1 MTRIAQPNNFDFNA
15 YGLSAGNSL
24 YKNLKRSKVSRYKH
38 FTPKEEGKALGK
50 YSTTQTKKEN
60 QKLSRIEI
68 DCALLNDLVRLDY
81 DEIRSEYLHKYP
93 LIYRVENT
101 KWINGLY
108 QEVTEGE
115 FFSLSYIKN
124 KITRNKKKFL
134 LDRMNLRRVI
144 KEGVDVNAL
153 IYNSWLDLNSFVDN
167 DDQSISLDWIAE
179 ACKKVSAK
187 PIEEIKE
194 EYKQNIEELKRRTFP
209 KTGIICRRGFN
220 TEERNRIIK
229 MYHQDLLDK
238 HYDPELSIVEN
249 HKAINKIHKIGL
261 RTIETYCKE
270 KGYTKQK
277 QKEKDV
283 EKILSLYDC
292 NLSIRKNIEEM
303 KKYGVEVSKS
313 TLQRILKTYTD
324 Q

>member
-50 YSTTQTKKEN
+50 YSTTLTKKEN
-60 QKLSRIEI
+60 QELSRIEVDI
-68 DCALLNDLVRLDY
+68 TLLNDLVRLDY

-108 QEVTEGE
+108 QEVTEGK

-124 KITRNKKKFL
+124 KIARNKKKFL
-134 LDRMNLRRVI
+134 IDRMNLRRVI
-144 KEGVDVNAL
+144 KEDADVNAL
-153 IYNSWLDLNSFVDN
+153 IYNSWIDLNSFVDN
-167 DDQSISLDWIAE
+167 NDQSISLDWITE

-194 EYKQNIEELKRRTFP
+194 EYKQPIEELKRRTFP

-220 TEERNRIIK
+220 TEGRNKIIK

-324 Q
+324 

>member
-1 MTRIAQPNNFDFNA
+1 MTRIAQLNNFDFNA

-50 YSTTQTKKEN
+50 YSTTLTKKEN
-60 QKLSRIEI
+60 QELSRIEVDI
-68 DCALLNDLVRLDY
+68 TLLNDLVRLDY

-108 QEVTEGE
+108 QEVTEGK

-124 KITRNKKKFL
+124 KIARNKKKFL
-134 LDRMNLRRVI
+134 IDRMNLRRVI
-144 KEGVDVNAL
+144 KEDADVNAL
-153 IYNSWLDLNSFVDN
+153 IYNSWIDLNSFVDN
-167 DDQSISLDWIAE
+167 NDQSISLDWITE

-187 PIEEIKE
+187 PIEKIKE
-194 EYKQNIEELKRRTFP
+194 EYKQPIEELKRRTFP

-220 TEERNRIIK
+220 TEGRNRIIK

-270 KGYTKQK
+270 KGYTKKK

>member
-50 YSTTQTKKEN
+50 YSTTLTKKEN
-60 QKLSRIEI
+60 QELSRIEVDI
-68 DCALLNDLVRLDY
+68 TLLNDLVRLDY

-108 QEVTEGE
+108 QEVTEGK

-124 KITRNKKKFL
+124 KIARNKKKFL
-134 LDRMNLRRVI
+134 IDRMNLRRVI
-144 KEGVDVNAL
+144 KEDADVNAL
-153 IYNSWLDLNSFVDN
+153 IYNSWIDLNSFVDN
-167 DDQSISLDWIAE
+167 NDQSISLDWITE

-194 EYKQNIEELKRRTFP
+194 EYKQPIEELKRRTFP

-220 TEERNRIIK
+220 TEGRNKIIK

>member
-15 YGLSAGNSL
+15 YGLSAGNLL

-108 QEVTEGE
+108 QEVTEGK

-124 KITRNKKKFL
+124 KIARNKKKFL
-134 LDRMNLRRVI
+134 IDRMNLRRVI
-144 KEGVDVNAL
+144 KEDADVNAL
-153 IYNSWLDLNSFVDN
+153 IYNSWIDLNSFVDN
-167 DDQSISLDWIAE
+167 NDQSISLDWITE

-194 EYKQNIEELKRRTFP
+194 EYKQPIEELKRRTFP

-220 TEERNRIIK
+220 TEGRNRIIK

-270 KGYTKQK
+270 KGYTKKK

-324 Q
+324 

>member
-1 MTRIAQPNNFDFNA
+1 MNF
-15 YGLSAGNSL
+15 
-24 YKNLKRSKVSRYKH
+24 
-38 FTPKEEGKALGK
+38 
-50 YSTTQTKKEN
+50 
-60 QKLSRIEI
+60 
-68 DCALLNDLVRLDY
+68 
-81 DEIRSEYLHKYP
+81 
-93 LIYRVENT
+93 
-101 KWINGLY
+101 
-108 QEVTEGE
+108 
-115 FFSLSYIKN
+115 
-124 KITRNKKKFL
+124 
-134 LDRMNLRRVI
+134 RRVI
-144 KEGVDVNAL
+144 KEDADVNAL
-153 IYNSWLDLNSFVDN
+153 IYNSWIDLNSFVDN
-167 DDQSISLDWIAE
+167 NDQSISLDWITE

-194 EYKQNIEELKRRTFP
+194 EYKQPIEELKRRTFP

-220 TEERNRIIK
+220 TEGRNRIIK

>member
-24 YKNLKRSKVSRYKH
+24 PKNFKRYKVSRYKH

-50 YSTTQTKKEN
+50 YSTTLTKKEN
-60 QKLSRIEI
+60 QELSRIEVDI
-68 DCALLNDLVRLDY
+68 TLLNDLVRLDY
-81 DEIRSEYLHKYP
+81 DEIRNEYLHKYP
-93 LIYRVENT
+93 LIYRVENP

-108 QEVTEGE
+108 QEVTEGKY
-115 FFSLSYIKN
+115 FSLSYIKN
-124 KITRNKKKFL
+124 KIARNKKKFL
-134 LDRMNLRRVI
+134 IDRMNLRRVI
-144 KEGVDVNAL
+144 KEDADVNAL
-153 IYNSWLDLNSFVDN
+153 IYNSWIDLNSFVDN
-167 DDQSISLDWIAE
+167 NDQSISLDWITE

-187 PIEEIKE
+187 PIEEVKE
-194 EYKQNIEELKRRTFP
+194 EYKQPIEELKRRTFP

-220 TEERNRIIK
+220 TEGRNRIIK

-238 HYDPELSIVEN
+238 HYNPEISIVEN

>member
-50 YSTTQTKKEN
+50 DSTTLTKKEN
-60 QKLSRIEI
+60 QESSRIEI
-68 DCALLNDLVRLDY
+68 DCTLLNDLVRLDY
-81 DEIRSEYLHKYP
+81 DEIRNEYLHKYP
-93 LIYRVENT
+93 LIYRVEKP

-124 KITRNKKKFL
+124 KIARNKKKFL
-134 LDRMNLRRVI
+134 IDRMNLRRVI
-144 KEGVDVNAL
+144 KEGADVNAL
-153 IYNSWLDLNSFVDN
+153 IYNSWIDLNSFVDN
-167 DDQSISLDWIAE
+167 NDQSISLYWIAE

-187 PIEEIKE
+187 PIEEVKE
-194 EYKQNIEELKRRTFP
+194 EYKQPIEELKRRTFP

-220 TEERNRIIK
+220 TEGRNRIIK

-249 HKAINKIHKIGL
+249 HKAINKVHKIGL

-270 KGYTKQK
+270 KGYTKKK

>member
-1 MTRIAQPNNFDFNA
+1 MTTKAQPNKFDFSA

-24 YKNLKRSKVSRYKH
+24 YKKFKRSKVSRYKH
-38 FTPKEEGKALGK
+38 FTPKEKGKALGK
-50 YSTTQTKKEN
+50 NSTTQTKKEN
-60 QKLSRIEI
+60 QGLSRIGI
-68 DCALLNDLVRLDY
+68 DCTLLNDLVRLDY
-81 DEIRSEYLHKYP
+81 DEIRNEYLHKYP

-108 QEVTEGE
+108 QEVTEGKY
-115 FFSLSYIKN
+115 FSLSYIKN
-124 KITRNKKKFL
+124 KIARNKKKFL
-134 LDRMNLRRVI
+134 IDRMNLRRVI
-144 KEGVDVNAL
+144 KEDADVNAL
-153 IYNSWLDLNSFVDN
+153 IYNSWIDLNSFVDN
-167 DDQSISLDWIAE
+167 NDQSISLDWIAE

-194 EYKQNIEELKRRTFP
+194 EYKQPIEELKRRTFP

-220 TEERNRIIK
+220 TEGRNKIIK

-238 HYDPELSIVEN
+238 HYNPEISIVEN
-249 HKAINKIHKIGL
+249 HKAINKVHKIGL

>member
-15 YGLSAGNSL
+15 YGLSAGNLL

-108 QEVTEGE
+108 QEVTEGK

-124 KITRNKKKFL
+124 KIARNKKKFL
-134 LDRMNLRRVI
+134 IDRMNLRRVI
-144 KEGVDVNAL
+144 KEDADVNAL
-153 IYNSWLDLNSFVDN
+153 IYNSWIDLNSFVDN
-167 DDQSISLDWIAE
+167 NDQSISLDWITE

-194 EYKQNIEELKRRTFP
+194 EYKQPIEELKRRTFP

-220 TEERNRIIK
+220 TEGRNRIIK

-270 KGYTKQK
+270 KGYTKKK